1 MKMNS
6 KLRRFRS
13 PGFSYAVVLVTLVAL
28 ALVGVTGRANGPSFP
43 GVSIE
48 NFGKVNDHYYR
59 GSQPDHQQFAELKRI
74 GIKTVIDLRK
84 DNKAAAEGWARDS
97 GLKYFRIPL
106 KASTAAT
113 EEQTAYFLSL
123 VNDPENWPVYV
134 HCKGGRHRTGALT
147 AVYRIT
153 HDGWTADQAY
163 REMQEFDFNNGF
175 FGGPGAQKKFVYSF
189 YEHFRATATAK

>member
-1 MKMNS
+1 MFRRS
-6 KLRRFRS
+6 KPPLSLVPASF
-13 PGFSYAVVLVTLVAL
+13 AVVFFLLTIASAVILPRTA
-28 ALVGVTGRANGPSFP
+28 TYP
-43 GVSIE
+43 GISIE

-59 GSQPDHQQFAELKRI
+59 GAQPEREQFAELKRL

-84 DNKAAAEGWARDS
+84 DNRVGAEAWAQDS

-123 VNDPENWPVYV
+123 VNNPDNWPGYV

-163 REMQEFDFNNGF
+163 QEMKEYDFNNGM

-189 YEHFRATATAK
+189 YEHFVATANRAKK

>member
-1 MKMNS
+1 MNRDPRS
-6 KLRRFRS
+6 SARFYYTS
-13 PGFSYAVVLVTLVAL
+13 F
-28 ALVGVTGRANGPSFP
+28 ALVLFFLTVASAVGLGRVPAYPGVT
-43 GVSIE
+43 IE

-59 GSQPDHQQFAELKRI
+59 GSQPEREQFGELKRL

-84 DNKAAAEGWARDS
+84 DNRAGAEGWARDS

-106 KASTAAT
+106 KASTPAN
-113 EEQTAYFLSL
+113 EEQIAYFLSL
-123 VNDPENWPVYV
+123 VNDPANWPVYV

-153 HDGWTADQAY
+153 HDGWTADKAY
-163 REMQEFDFNNGF
+163 DEMKEYDFNNSL

-189 YEHFRATATAK
+189 YEHFRATATTGQK